1 MIDLFFSP
9 LKAITHAKRNKNF
22 AYTFLLLLLAS
33 VAGFIST
40 LVLTKS
46 LAVKI
51 VLFALLTL
59 VSSLIGTLVMALFF
73 WITMRILT
81 EKGGYTDALTLVTY
95 PMFVG
100 SVGFMVASLLGLI
113 PYAGP
118 VLMGLLMV
126 FVIVLSQ
133 ALLFKLGMELYDIDA
148 VTMMIGLT
156 MVYMA
161 ILLAVYTTAAKVFYF
176 DGFMRLAG
184 ILV

>member
-9 LKAITHAKRNKNF
+9 LKAITHAKQSKNF

-33 VAGFIST
+33 VASFLST
-40 LVLTKS
+40 LVITKS
-46 LAVKI
+46 LAVKV
-51 VLFALLTL
+51 VLFALLSL
-59 VSSLIGTLVMALFF
+59 VSSLLGTLVVALFF
-73 WITMRILT
+73 WIAMRLLT
-81 EKGGYTDALTLVTY
+81 EKGGYYDALTLVTY
-95 PMFVG
+95 PLFVG
-100 SVGFMVASLLGLI
+100 SVGFLVASLLGLI

-118 VLMGLLMV
+118 VLMGLLLV
-126 FVIVLSQ
+126 FVFVLSQ

-161 ILLAVYTTAAKVFYF
+161 ILLGVYATAVKVLYF

-184 ILV
+184 MLA